1 MAARADSNKSSEK
14 KVTIS
19 KKALNWVLPED
30 NEASDHTLSERRSAE
45 IADQVASAVSEQI
58 LEVLQGTMRE
68 ATASALQQVCTATA
82 RVCRLLDRLEHVMP
96 PGDQQFSWEPLPQ
109 RTTTSRPKSKK
120 ASVTIHTVH
129 AIDGTFAAHPGVSL
143 PVPMVSLPAKKRAV
157 NQGTVDSKISW
168 ESVARSVRGDEP
180 VAKTSGRR
188 AMSAL
193 SLQGYAPQAS
203 EEDMLKR
210 DLPAIHSVMNSQKSS
225 MDDVSM
231 SGDPKGWGGHSHHHG
246 KLEKMGMKDLELK
259 LAKELF
265 LQRAPSNGCP
275 LLGKEAGTSS
285 DNMFLRRQG
294 TKKLENKVDKPSDAA
309 AVLPVV
315 PAAMDSQVIQEPN
328 SQAPVL
334 PPLQPRAHS
343 NRSNKSDK
351 DGMNPPGA
359 LPSRSQKALESRDM
373 EMTMQGSTKS
383 RSRSSISDLDNKGF
397 APAFGPP
404 LEEHGES
411 SSSGSEDSQPPPRT
425 DSNVLLRTE
434 NDVFKRNITAGRSKR
449 DTCQLRDEKNEE
461 LIRATIKS
469 VPGFTA
475 TDPTVAPILDVD
487 ISEEEERPKWTCL
500 AKVGNG
506 AVKVLSLINCSDS
519 ISESRITTALFH
531 MVLML
536 ASILVLSWDVGVII
550 ADRMSADMSMRANLF
565 YDAGFALGAFLCL
578 ICCGCLWMRTS
589 VAECEAMLDAFAEAR
604 ELKEDWQSACRRDA
618 FQVISFWLL
627 ATGERAREIVMR
639 MPEDSLSSEILL
651 TYLSS
656 VVCFA
661 VSTGILLACL
671 FRILR
676 LCRGFY
682 IMIDD
687 FSFQLVSS
695 SDLGAAEQEWNLL
708 QALLRRSC
716 SSLQF
721 LWIVLQSTIAVALIL
736 GLDDFHRSGAE
747 VAIAGV
753 IVLLG
758 LAQMFL
764 HAASVTDHCERLP
777 SFVNSLGF
785 GRELDADRMYLVE
798 YMFYS
803 QAGFYVFEVRLTRD
817 MVLKAFYICAV
828 GVFYFV
834 TKVMSGSGL

>member
-1 MAARADSNKSSEK
+1 
-14 KVTIS
+14 
-19 KKALNWVLPED
+19 
-30 NEASDHTLSERRSAE
+30 
-45 IADQVASAVSEQI
+45 
-58 LEVLQGTMRE
+58 
-68 ATASALQQVCTATA
+68 
-82 RVCRLLDRLEHVMP
+82 
-96 PGDQQFSWEPLPQ
+96 
-109 RTTTSRPKSKK
+109 
-120 ASVTIHTVH
+120 
-129 AIDGTFAAHPGVSL
+129 
-143 PVPMVSLPAKKRAV
+143 
-157 NQGTVDSKISW
+157 
-168 ESVARSVRGDEP
+168 
-180 VAKTSGRR
+180 
-188 AMSAL
+188 
-193 SLQGYAPQAS
+193 
-203 EEDMLKR
+203 
-210 DLPAIHSVMNSQKSS
+210 
-225 MDDVSM
+225 MDDVSI
-231 SGDPKGWGGHSHHHG
+231 SGDPKWGGHSHHHG
-246 KLEKMGMKDLELK
+246 KLEKMGMKDLEMK

-265 LQRAPSNGCP
+265 LQRAPSSGCG
-275 LLGKEAGTSS
+275 LLGKEAGTCS

-294 TKKLENKVDKPSDAA
+294 SKKLENKLDKPSDAA

-315 PAAMDSQVIQEPN
+315 PAPSLQQVIQEPS

-343 NRSNKSDK
+343 NRSIKSDK
-351 DGMNPPGA
+351 DGMDPPGA
-359 LPSRSQKALESRDM
+359 MPQKAVESRDM
-373 EMTMQGSTKS
+373 DLTMQGSTKS
-383 RSRSSISDLDNKGF
+383 RSRSSISDLDNKGI

-404 LEEHGES
+404 LEEHCEP
-411 SSSGSEDSQPPPRT
+411 SSSGSEDSQPPPRM
-425 DSNVLLRTE
+425 DSNVLLRAE
-434 NDVFKRNITAGRSKR
+434 NDVFKRNITAGRSKQN
-449 DTCQLRDEKNEE
+449 TSQLRDEKNEE

-475 TDPTVAPILDVD
+475 TDPTAEPILDVD
-487 ISEEEERPKWTCL
+487 ISEEEERPKWACL

-519 ISESRITTALFH
+519 ISDSRITTALFH

-536 ASILVLSWDVGVII
+536 ASILVLSWDVGLII
-550 ADRMSADMSMRANLF
+550 ADNMRADMSMRANLF

-589 VAECEAMLDAFAEAR
+589 VAECEAMLAAFAQAR

-627 ATGERAREIVMR
+627 ATGERAREIVMH
-639 MPEDSLSSEILL
+639 MPEESLSSEILL
-651 TYLSS
+651 PCLSS
-656 VVCFA
+656 VLCFA

-747 VAIAGV
+747 IVISGA

-798 YMFYS
+798 Y
-803 QAGFYVFEVRLTRD
+803 
-817 MVLKAFYICAV
+817 
-828 GVFYFV
+828 
-834 TKVMSGSGL
+834 